1 MSSQSVVDEDERETI
16 LAEVKRI
23 SGRRIEER
31 RRFQR
36 KTQEQLATEVGMGVR
51 WLREIEAGN
60 PKSRIDDHFR
70 LAHGLGLSAAH
81 LLIPLLFLEHHLH
94 FPRGLLH
101 DDMHELELLCIEL
114 IASFNVRPFLR
125 RLTSSDEVPGAG
137 RSGLEPEP
145 RSSDGKA

>member
-1 MSSQSVVDEDERETI
+1 MSSQSVVDDEQRATI

-36 KTQEQLATEVGMGVR
+36 KTQEQLASEVGIGVR

-81 LLIPLLFLEHHLH
+81 LLIPMLFLEHHLH
-94 FPRGLLH
+94 FPRGLMH
-101 DDMHELELLCIEL
+101 DDMSELELLCIEL
-114 IASFNVRPFLR
+114 IASFNLRPFLQR
-125 RLTSSDEVPGAG
+125 QQPRDDLAVTGRLGMDGP
-137 RSGLEPEP
+137 P
-145 RSSDGKA
+145 RSPDAM